1 MSFDARD
8 LTVHLVPGTEGLPL
22 FACNICNSTPGG
34 APKPACP
41 SPSKC
46 EGKSG
51 KPKPP
56 KKRAAELAA
65 LDLALLRGQL
75 RETLSRT

>member
-8 LTVHLVPGTEGLPL
+8 LTVQVVPGTEGPPL
-22 FACNICNSTPGG
+22 FACNICNSTPG

-41 SPSKC
+41 APSKC
-46 EGKSG
+46 QGQSG

-56 KKRAAELAA
+56 KKRASLEAM
-65 LDLALLRGQL
+65 DLALLRGQL